1 MHEQAGATGWAFSI
15 PLPVATRTRDNTEN
29 RGNSVTQPVPTT
41 IQHSA
46 IRGQLEKV
54 LAHALFV
61 RSARMARFLRLAVE
75 RTLEGRTDELKEY
88 LLGVEVFDRK
98 ASYDPRVD
106 PIVRVE
112 ARRLRS
118 KLQAYYEGDG
128 RDDPI
133 VFEFATGTYA
143 PRIHRKNE
151 EPAATPVAIP
161 TAAVPRVAVLPFANL
176 SACSDHDYFSDGL
189 TEELIHALTKV
200 SGMKVVAWSSAA
212 RLRGV
217 EQDVLEAR
225 RRLQV
230 ANVLT
235 GSVRISGSRLRV
247 RAQLIETETGVYL
260 WSETFDRQMQD
271 VFAIQEEIARNIVR
285 TLRIQLA
292 GGPEKAPLAG
302 SPTSVSSYDYYL
314 KGRYHWHRRTP
325 ADLARSIQYFQAAI
339 EADPAS
345 ALAHAG
351 LADAY
356 TLDVEY
362 GLTHPADGI
371 PRAKAA
377 AERAIELDPLLAEA
391 YPSLAL
397 IRSHYDRE
405 WEESE
410 ALYRK
415 AIALNPGY
423 ATAHMWLGANCLAM
437 LGRLDEALPELETA
451 LELDPLSAIT
461 HELRGFIY
469 LLKRE
474 YEEAIRRY
482 REILEFDPSAY
493 RAYAAI
499 GRALS
504 LQGKY
509 AEALAMLEQARA
521 IEDGVPSI
529 LAAMGQIFGLSGD
542 RASARGVL
550 ARLEARARER
560 HIPST
565 CFAIVH
571 LGQGEKDRALDWLE
585 HGCEQRELS
594 LASIGVHPV
603 YDELRGEPRFQALL
617 KRLRLGCTTAP

>member
-1 MHEQAGATGWAFSI
+1 MQEQAGVSGSGLQAQL
-15 PLPVATRTRDNTEN
+15 PLATRARDNTEN
-29 RGNSVTQPVPTT
+29 RANSVTGPVQIT

-46 IRGQLEKV
+46 IRGQLEKI

-61 RSARMARFLRLAVE
+61 RSERMGRFLRLAID
-75 RTLEGRTDELKEY
+75 RTLEGRASELKEY

-118 KLQAYYEGDG
+118 KLQSYYEGDG
-128 RDDPI
+128 RNDPI
-133 VFEFATGTYA
+133 VFEFAAGSYV
-143 PRIHRKNE
+143 PRIRSKTE
-151 EPAATPVAIP
+151 APAVAPATIP
-161 TAAVPRVAVLPFANL
+161 TVAVLPFANL

-200 SGMKVVAWSSAA
+200 NGMRVVAWSSAA

-217 EQDVLEAR
+217 EQEVLEAR
-225 RRLQV
+225 RRLQA

-235 GSVRISGSRLRV
+235 GSVRISGSQLRV
-247 RAQLIETETGVYL
+247 RAQLIDTETGVYL

-292 GGPEKAPLAG
+292 GGPDKAPLAS

-325 ADLARSIQYFQAAI
+325 ADLARSIQYFKAAI

-362 GLTHPADGI
+362 GHTHPANGI
-371 PRAKAA
+371 PSAKAA
-377 AERAIELDPLLAEA
+377 ALRAIELDPLLAEA

-397 IRSHYDRE
+397 IRSHHDRE

-423 ATAHMWLGANCLAM
+423 ATAHLWLGGDCLAL
-437 LGRLDEALPELETA
+437 LGRLDEALEELETA

-461 HELRGFIY
+461 HEIRGFIHM
-469 LLKRE
+469 LMRD
-474 YEEAIRRY
+474 YEEAIRCY
-482 REILEFDPSAY
+482 REILEFDPSSF

-499 GRALS
+499 GRALGF
-504 LQGKY
+504 QGNY
-509 AEALAMLEQARA
+509 TEALSMLEKARSM
-521 IEDGVPSI
+521 EDGVPSI

-542 RASARGVL
+542 RASAQGVL
-550 ARLEARARER
+550 ARLEALARER
-560 HIPST
+560 YISST
-565 CFAIVH
+565 CLAVVH
-571 LGQGEKDRALDWLE
+571 LGQGDKDRALDCLE

-603 YDELRGEPRFQALL
+603 YDQLRGEPRFQALI
-617 KRLRLGCTTAP
+617 KRLRLG